1 MDYLD
6 HSPYIRKLM
15 EGAQIPNSP
24 APLAIIAAFL
34 GLFLGGAAA
43 GGALAGAFAPGS
55 WIAEVVG
62 FFALPLAFAAGL
74 QAWYGLA
81 LLSLIPRFLGWLRGS
96 RPLPVRRRQS
106 ASSSIPGS
114 FVFLPLG
121 SVAGATAGIVVGLA
135 SSTHPGWLVALV
147 YWIVGTGHGA
157 LAWRLA
163 HRGFLIPPES
173 T

>member
-1 MDYLD
+1 M
-6 HSPYIRKLM
+6 
-15 EGAQIPNSP
+15 PNCP
-24 APLAIIAAFL
+24 APLGTIAAFL
-34 GLFLGGAAA
+34 GLFLGGAAV

-55 WIAEVVG
+55 WIAGVVS

-81 LLSLIPRFLGWLRGS
+81 LLSLIPRLLGRLRGL
-96 RPLPVRRRQS
+96 RPLPAGNQQAAKS
-106 ASSSIPGS
+106 NIPGS
-114 FVFLPLG
+114 FVFLPLS
-121 SVAGATAGIVVGLA
+121 SVAGATAGMVVGLA
-135 SSTHPGWLVALV
+135 SSTHPAWLVALV

-163 HRGFLIPPES
+163 RGGFLIPPES